1 MSTLLWF
8 IFIVAFMFFM
18 HRGYSSISDYGG
30 GHGNGS
36 RDRRAPGTGGK
47 SYSKPNLDAMEEVE
61 YKEVESES
69 GPEINPP
76 NNTTKTGT
84 LYSVE

>member
-8 IFIVAFMFFM
+8 ILIAAFMFFM
-18 HRGYSSISDYGG
+18 HSGYSSMGDCGG
-30 GHGNGS
+30 GHVNGS

-47 SYSKPNLDAMEEVE
+47 SYSKPDLDAMEEAE
-61 YKEVESES
+61 YEEVEEEP

-76 NNTTKTGT
+76 NNTAKTGT